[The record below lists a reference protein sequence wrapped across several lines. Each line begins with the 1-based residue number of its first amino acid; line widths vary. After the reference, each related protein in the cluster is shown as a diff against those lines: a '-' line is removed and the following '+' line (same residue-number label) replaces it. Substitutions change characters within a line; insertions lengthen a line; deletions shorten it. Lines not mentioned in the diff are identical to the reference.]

1 MNNGKICIS
10 IASDSADEL
19 LSQFGQAEPVADV
32 VELRL
37 DGMITDEI
45 KKVFANVKPTK
56 PVLFTYRPSSQGGKA
71 ADDPNERAG
80 FWMTLFTE
88 CEVERELMWFDNEM
102 DFGTALKWP
111 DGYISIRSFHDFGGI
126 PAGLN
131 TIYDGL
137 ASFNQ
142 IIKIA
147 AMADDVSAAIPLWN
161 LIERARSESKS
172 IIPIAMGESGKWT
185 RILGLA
191 HGAFMTYAPLDAGAE
206 TAPGQISAADMI
218 DVFRVKELDRETEV
232 FGVVAGDA
240 SYSVSPWMQNA
251 AFKAAGMNRVFVPL
265 QVDDLDE
272 FISRMVKPQ
281 THEVELNFRG
291 FSITNP
297 HKQAIMRH
305 LDEIDETAA
314 KIGAVNTVKI
324 EGEKLCGYNT
334 DAPGFIAPLK
344 EHFGDL
350 KNASVS
356 VVGAGGAARAC
367 IYALKQEGANVTLFA
382 RDVSKATVLAE
393 EFGVKLKE
401 SQILNLRSEISECDI
416 LVNATPLGT
425 KGEKQDKSIATAEQL
440 KDVKLVYDLIYNPTD
455 TLLIR
460 EAKAAGVRAIGG
472 LEMLI
477 AQGAEQFE
485 IWAGESAPVEAMSTA
500 VRKKLN
506 L

>member
-10 IASDSADEL
+10 ISTDSADIL
-19 LSQFGQAEPVADV
+19 LSQLQQAEALADV

-37 DGMITDEI
+37 DAMIPTEI
-45 KKVFANVKPTK
+45 NTVFASVKPTK
-56 PVLFTYRPSSQGGKA
+56 PLLFTYRPSSQGGNA
-71 ADDPNERAG
+71 PDAVNERAG
-80 FWMTLFTE
+80 FWMSLFTE

-111 DGYISIRSFHDFGGI
+111 DGYVSVRSFHDFSGI
-126 PAGLN
+126 PDRLN
-131 TIYDGL
+131 SVYDGI

-147 AMADDVSAAIPLWN
+147 AMVADASEAIPIWN
-161 LIERARSESKS
+161 LIDRARSESQQ

-191 HGAFMTYAPLDAGAE
+191 HGAFMTYASLDAGTE

-240 SYSVSPWMQNA
+240 SYSVSPGMQNA

-265 QVDDLDE
+265 QVADLDE

-281 THEVELNFRG
+281 TREVELNFRG

-305 LDEIDETAA
+305 LDEIDDTAA

-324 EGEKLCGYNT
+324 DGGKLYGYNT
-334 DAPGFIAPLK
+334 DAPGFVAPLK
-344 EHFGDL
+344 GAFGDL
-350 KNASVS
+350 KGALVAI
-356 VVGAGGAARAC
+356 VGAGGAARAC
-367 IYALKQEGANVTLFA
+367 IYALKQEGADVTLFA
-382 RDVSKATVLAE
+382 RDTNKAAVLAK
-393 EFGVKLKE
+393 EFGITLKE
-401 SQILNLRSEISECDI
+401 FQISNLRSDISECDI
-416 LVNATPLGT
+416 LVNATTLGT
-425 KGEKQDKSIATAEQL
+425 KGETQDTTIATAEQL
-440 KDVKLVYDLIYNPTD
+440 KDVKLVYDLIYNPID

-460 EAKAAGVRAIGG
+460 EANKAGVPAIGG

-477 AQGAEQFE
+477 AQGAKQFE
-485 IWAGESAPVEAMSTA
+485 IWTGETAPLEAMSAA
-500 VRKKLN
+500 VKKKLD